1 MNAFATS
8 FADEPGWPEDAIEVA
23 RIAGSWGVKG
33 WFKVVPFAA
42 DPQAIFSSRR
52 WFIKPPL
59 EQGAAPPAVPR
70 PAFPPLLRITEA
82 KSHGGAAV
90 ARAQGIED
98 RGTAEA
104 LRGAR
109 VFVARSSFPTE
120 SADEFYWV
128 DLIGL
133 NVVNRKG
140 ETLGT
145 VLGLIETGPHS
156 VLRIAPQV
164 VAEGGAAVPSLA
176 APAGAAAEILI
187 PFVAAYVDEVS
198 LAQRCIKVDWDLDF

>member
-1 MNAFATS
+1 MNAAVPGFT
-8 FADEPGWPEDAIEVA
+8 DEPAWPEDAIEVA

-52 WFIKPPL
+52 WFIQPPL
-59 EQGAAPPAVPR
+59 ESGAVPKAGPR
-70 PAFPPLLRITEA
+70 PSFPPLLRITEA
-82 KSHGGAAV
+82 KSHAGAAV
-90 ARAQGIED
+90 ARAQGIDD

-133 NVVNRKG
+133 SVENRKG
-140 ETLGT
+140 EALGT
-145 VLGLIETGPHS
+145 VIGLIETGPHS
-156 VLRIAPQV
+156 VLRIVPH
-164 VAEGGAAVPSLA
+164 GAAPSGAAA
-176 APAGAAAEILI
+176 APAPSSGAAEILI

-198 LAQRCIKVDWDLDF
+198 LTQRCIKVDWELDY

>member
-1 MNAFATS
+1 MNALAPG
-8 FADEPGWPEDAIEVA
+8 FADEPAWPEDAIEVA

-59 EQGAAPPAVPR
+59 DSGAVPPAGPR
-70 PAFPPLLRITEA
+70 PSFPPLLRIVEA

-109 VFVARSSFPTE
+109 IFVPRSSFPTE

-133 NVVNRKG
+133 SVVNRKG
-140 ETLGT
+140 EALGS

-156 VLRIAPQV
+156 VLRIAPH
-164 VAEGGAAVPSLA
+164 ALAPGAAAAVPA
-176 APAGAAAEILI
+176 APPASAATEILI
-187 PFVAAYVDEVS
+187 PV
-198 LAQRCIKVDWDLDF
+198 RCGVCR